1 MTNPKPRRRSPHRSR
16 RHAPH
21 DQPLTALL
29 ASHGATFHLCM
40 GILFGGVLCGVFI
53 GMIRPLMLRRDE
65 LLAERDRLEML
76 ADQNTNLQL
85 QRDGLD
91 TLLGTKRDEVRQ
103 LLDPYPQQEPLS
115 QILSQISH
123 AALDAGATI
132 QSIEPIGNQPGR
144 ISQVQEVRLRVSADY
159 APLCR
164 FLSALQNEAPAVWVV
179 GLDARLL
186 RSAQG
191 TSKPHLDIIELT
203 LHLPFQIHPA
213 LRDAAQHPDKPPVPQ
228 RQGNAQLTQQTPLS
242 TPQGFQQHTGA

>member
-1 MTNPKPRRRSPHRSR
+1 MTNPKPRNRSPHRSGR
-16 RHAPH
+16 RRPH

-40 GILFGGVLCGVFI
+40 GILFVGILSGIFI
-53 GMIRPLMLRRDE
+53 GMIRPLILRRDE

-76 ADQNTNLQL
+76 ADQHTNLQS

-91 TLLGTKRDEVRQ
+91 TLLGTKRDEVRK
-103 LLDPYPQQEPLS
+103 LLAPYPQQEPLS
-115 QILSQISH
+115 QILSQISRS
-123 AALDAGATI
+123 ALHAGATI

-144 ISQVQEVRLRVSADY
+144 ISQVQEVRLKVSGDY

-164 FLSALQNEAPAVWVV
+164 FLSALQNEAPTLWVV
-179 GLDARLL
+179 GLDTRLL

-191 TSKPHLDIIELT
+191 TSKAHLDIIELT

-213 LRDAAQHPDKPPVPQ
+213 LLDAAQHPEETPAPQ
-228 RQGNAQLTQQTPLS
+228 GQAGERLTQQRPPTK
-242 TPQGFQQHTGA
+242 PQGFQQSTGA